1 MKVPFV
7 SFEAMHS
14 ELQEEMQQAFTDV
27 YNSNWFIQGTQCKK
41 FEEEYAAYC
50 GVKYCV
56 GVATGLDAIYL
67 ILRAMEIGAGDEVI
81 VPSNTF
87 IATALAV
94 SYAGATP
101 VFVEPV
107 LENYNI
113 DVTRIE
119 EKITDK
125 TKAIIA
131 VHLQGRCADM
141 DAVCDIA
148 KRHGLK
154 VIEDAAQA
162 HGAEYKGRR
171 AGSLGDAAAFSFYP
185 GKNLGALGDGGCVVS
200 NDEAL
205 MKKVRALG
213 NYGSDYKY
221 HHIYQGTNSRLDE
234 MQAAFLRVKLPQLDK
249 WNEER
254 RRIAERYLTE
264 IHNPLIALPVASTEE
279 YKHIYHVFVVRCERR
294 DEFEK
299 YLADCGIGTVKHY
312 PVPMHLQEAYKNLNI
327 TKGALPIA
335 ENISSTV
342 LSLPMYYGMTEEQ
355 VDYVIEMV
363 NGFGEERHDI

>member
-1 MKVPFV
+1 MQVPFV
-7 SFEAMHS
+7 SFEVMHE
-14 ELQEEMQQAFTDV
+14 ELREEMQRAFTEV
-27 YNSNWFIQGTQCKK
+27 YNSNWFIQGTQCKR

-50 GVKYCV
+50 GAEYCV

-67 ILRAMEIGAGDEVI
+67 ILRAMGIGAGDEVI

-94 SYAGATP
+94 SYAGARP

-113 DVTRIE
+113 DVTKIE

-125 TKAIIA
+125 TKAVIA

-141 DAVCDIA
+141 DAVCEIA

-162 HGAEYKGRR
+162 HGARYKGKR
-171 AGSLGDAAAFSFYP
+171 AGSLSDAAAFSFYP
-185 GKNLGALGDGGCVVS
+185 GKNLGALGDGGCVVTD
-200 NDEAL
+200 DEEL
-205 MKKVRALG
+205 MTKVRALG

-234 MQAAFLRVKLPQLDK
+234 MQAAFLRIKLPCLDK

-254 RRIAERYLTE
+254 RRIAARYIAE
-264 IHNPLIALPVASTEE
+264 IDNPHITLPVNSTDE
-279 YKHIYHVFVVRCERR
+279 YEHVYHVFVVRCDRR
-294 DEFEK
+294 DELEK
-299 YLADCGIGTVKHY
+299 YLTDAGIGTVKHY
-312 PVPMHLQEAYKNLNI
+312 PVPMHLQGAYRSLDI
-327 TKGALPIA
+327 PEGALPVA

-342 LSLPMYYGMTEEQ
+342 LSLPMFYGMTKEQ
-355 VDYVIEMV
+355 MDYVIEKV
-363 NGFGEERHDI
+363 NTFGNE

>member
-14 ELQEEMQQAFTDV
+14 ELQEAMQQAFTDV

-67 ILRAMEIGAGDEVI
+67 ILRAMGIGAGDEVI

-125 TKAIIA
+125 TKAVIA

-141 DAVCDIA
+141 DAVCEIA

-162 HGAEYKGRR
+162 HGARYKGRR
-171 AGSLGDAAAFSFYP
+171 AGNLGDAAAFSFYP

-234 MQAAFLRVKLPQLDK
+234 MQAAFLRVKLPHLDK

-254 RRIAERYLTE
+254 RRIAARYLNG
-264 IHNPLIALPVASTEE
+264 IHNPQIALPVAGSEDYE
-279 YKHIYHVFVVRCERR
+279 HIYHVFVVRCERR
-294 DEFEK
+294 DELEK
-299 YLADCGIGTVKHY
+299 YLADSGIGTVKHY

-327 TKGALPIA
+327 PEGALPIA

-363 NGFGEERHDI
+363 NAFEKVE